1 MTMIIKPSFYIGAL
15 CMTLAQN
22 SFASHSE
29 FVQTL
34 FQETEQPDVSIILA
48 GRDPRVELRQDRR
61 NNRDDQYDD
70 MQNFREDRRDCD
82 GAGCRSDNRQDN
94 RENRRDRTD
103 DRRDDRQ
110 DRRRY

>member
-22 SFASHSE
+22 SFATHSE
-29 FVQTL
+29 LVQTL
-34 FQETEQPDVSIILA
+34 FQEAEQPDVSIILA
-48 GRDPRVELRQDRR
+48 GRDPRAELRQDRR
-61 NNRDDQYDD
+61 DNTADRYDD
-70 MQNFREDRRDCD
+70 MQDFRSGRRDCD
-82 GAGCRSDNRQDN
+82 GADCRSDNRQDN
-94 RENRRDRTD
+94 RENRRDRTG